1 MDVKELQAM
10 ADVELQ
16 EKERQLKQEVFN
28 LRFQLATGRIENPMK
43 IRQARRDLARVK
55 TVLTQ
60 KMMASRGRGSRASDR
75 KSDGV
80 GSGMW

>member
-10 ADVELQ
+10 ADIELQ
-16 EKERQLKQEVFN
+16 ERERQLKQEIFN

-43 IRQARRDLARVK
+43 IRRTRRDLARVK

-60 KMMASRGRGSRASDR
+60 KMTASRGRGS
-75 KSDGV
+75 
-80 GSGMW
+80 

>member
-43 IRQARRDLARVK
+43 IRQTRRDLARVK

-60 KMMASRGRGSRASDR
+60 KMTASRGRGS
-75 KSDGV
+75 
-80 GSGMW
+80 